1 MIDARLKRVCA
12 VLSAVIIVSGSLCG
26 CTQNDVSGTA
36 DEEALHITIMTSAS
50 AGNSVTTDSP
60 VKRKVEELTN
70 TVLDIDF
77 VPSETYLAEMN
88 TVMASGN
95 MPMIMYIEENSPS
108 IINAIRRGEFW
119 DITDY
124 IGNYVHLSKADP
136 MRLKNISVD
145 GRVYGLYRKRARGRF
160 GYVYRKDWLDNLGMD
175 VPDTIDEFYDMLY
188 KFTYDDPDRN
198 GIDDTYG
205 MTVTTSDIAFKN
217 ISVWNG
223 APNEWGFDSNGDL
236 IPAHLT
242 EEYFDTVKLFK
253 RMADEGLINSDFV
266 VMDASDWNEPFAEG
280 KSGVIVDTCDRA
292 NTLNALLK
300 EKDPDGEVGISGVIN
315 GRVRPHLGYSGY
327 FAFPKSSVPD
337 ETTLTRI
344 LQFMD
349 DCCDKEV
356 FDLMRYGIEG
366 RHYDIV
372 NGEIV
377 QRSGTDVPR
386 NEINDFNQVLTYI
399 DESEGT
405 ALVRT
410 DIQKEVDKVQSEN
423 EKYFVENPA
432 ESIISETYI
441 QKGAE
446 LDKIITD
453 ARIKYMS
460 GQLSDEGW
468 YAEMQ
473 RWRDS
478 GGDDVIREVN
488 AAYDAAAETSSGTQ
502 S

>member
-1 MIDARLKRVCA
+1 MGNACLKRVCA
-12 VLSAVIIVSGSLCG
+12 AVLTAVFLPGALYGCGS
-26 CTQNDVSGTA
+26 DTA
-36 DEEALHITIMTSAS
+36 ERTDEEPQRITIMTSAS
-50 AGNSVTTDSP
+50 AGNSVTGDSP
-60 VKRKVEELTN
+60 VKRRVEELTN
-70 TVLDIDF
+70 TVLDIEF

-88 TVMASGN
+88 KVMASGN
-95 MPMIMYIEENSPS
+95 MPMVMYIEENSPS
-108 IINAIRRGEFW
+108 IINAVRRGEFW

-124 IGNYVHLSKADP
+124 IDDYEHLSKADP
-136 MRLKNISVD
+136 VRLKSISVD

-160 GYVYRKDWLDNLGMD
+160 GYVYRKDWLENLGLD
-175 VPDTIDEFYDMLY
+175 VPETIDEFYDMLY
-188 KFTYDDPDRN
+188 KFTYDDPDGN

-205 MTVTTSDIAFKN
+205 MTVTTSDISFNN
-217 ISVWNG
+217 IAVWNG
-223 APNEWGFDSNGDL
+223 APNKWGFDSRGEL

-242 EEYFDTVKLFK
+242 EEYFNTVKLFK
-253 RMADEGLINSDFV
+253 SMAEEGLINSDFV

-280 KSGVIVDTCDRA
+280 KSGVIADTCDRA

-300 EKDPDGEVGISGVIN
+300 ENVPEGEIGIAGVIN

-337 ETTLTRI
+337 EDTLRRI

-349 DCCDKEV
+349 DCCEKEV

-372 NGEIV
+372 NGEIA
-377 QRSGTDVPR
+377 QRSGADVPR

-410 DIQKEVDKVQSEN
+410 EIQKEVDSVQSEN

-441 QKGAE
+441 QNGAE

-473 RWRDS
+473 RWREM

-488 AAYDAAAETSSGTQ
+488 AAYAAAEEASQ
-502 S
+502 APQN